1 MDILRY
7 FLSLNNINTILRD
20 SYCVLKQISVRTKVL
35 LLDHFDESNIVESL
49 KKHIEKSNTLEK
61 YNKVLLDIRL
71 IPGLG
76 IEYQMALKRFKKN
89 IYY

>member
-35 LLDHFDESNIVESL
+35 LLEVDESNIVESL
-49 KKHIEKSNTLEK
+49 KKHIEKSNTIEK

-76 IEYQMALKRFKKN
+76 IEYQMALERFKK
-89 IYY
+89 YV

>member
-35 LLDHFDESNIVESL
+35 LLEVDESNIVESL

-76 IEYQMALKRFKKN
+76 IEYQMALERFKKN
-89 IYY
+89 VYY

>member
-35 LLDHFDESNIVESL
+35 LLEVDESNIVESL
-49 KKHIEKSNTLEK
+49 KKHIEKSNTIEK

-76 IEYQMALKRFKKN
+76 IEYQMALERFKKK
-89 IYY
+89 YV